1 MLRKLAAIVFISA
14 VCIQA
19 HGAQLA
25 ACPVSL
31 TNPDGQALT
40 IEKYDLRV
48 AAHGPLT
55 LVEMEMVFR
64 NPQPQQIEG
73 RFLYLL
79 PAGAT
84 ISRFAKEVDTHLMEA
99 QSVEI
104 R

>member
-1 MLRKLAAIVFISA
+1 MLRFLSVLVLALGCSFE
-14 VCIQA
+14 

-31 TNPDGQALT
+31 TNPDGQALLLD
-40 IEKYDLRV
+40 KYELHI

-64 NPQPQQIEG
+64 NPQPKQIEG
-73 RFLYLL
+73 RFLYHLL
-79 PAGAT
+79 SGAKT
-84 ISRFAKEVDTHLMEA
+84 SCFANEVDTKLMEGDV
-99 QSVEI
+99 VE